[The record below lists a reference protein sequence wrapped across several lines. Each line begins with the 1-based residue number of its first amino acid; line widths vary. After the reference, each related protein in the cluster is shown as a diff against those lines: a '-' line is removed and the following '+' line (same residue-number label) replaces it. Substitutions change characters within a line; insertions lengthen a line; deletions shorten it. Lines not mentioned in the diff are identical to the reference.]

1 MALSNHERVG
11 RAIGLLGEGLAPF
24 VARECEA
31 RFGADWPVAVQRV
44 EARDGPPRH
53 VNPRDPQ
60 FLLKVLWDEWNATFS
75 RKLSRADRSY
85 VAELQAV
92 RNSWAHNE
100 MFSTDDALRGLD
112 TAQRLLES
120 VAAGAQA
127 TEVGR
132 LHRELLRLKFEE
144 QSRSARRSVAQRTQA
159 GVEANLPPWREV
171 IEPHDDV
178 TSGRFEM
185 AQYAADLH
193 QVWRGEAPPEYGDP
207 AEFYGRTYITEGLGA
222 LIVGAAERFAG
233 IGGDPVVKLQTNFG
247 GGKTHALIALYHLAG
262 TARAADLPGVD
273 DLLGNRGL
281 HLPASGVRRAVVVGH
296 QLQLS
301 STSPRPD
308 GNPARTMWGELAW
321 QLGGSDA
328 YSLVADADESGTSP
342 GAALGEV
349 LRLCAPCLIL
359 IDEWVAYAR
368 QLYGQSGLPG
378 GTFDA
383 HFSFAQALADAAAAT
398 PGALLVAT
406 IPASQIEVGG
416 EGGQAALERL
426 ENLFG
431 RVEANWR
438 TASTEESFEIVRR
451 RLFKPLPAG
460 AARRRDMVVAAF
472 AELYAAGTGE
482 FPSECREGDYR
493 RRMHAAYPVHPELFD
508 RLFGDWSNLERFQRT
523 RGVLR
528 LMAKVIHSLWM
539 NDDANLLIMPGTI
552 PVDDADVAAELTRYL
567 DDGWRPVME
576 VDVDGP
582 RALSWRLDAE
592 NAPLGRYSAA
602 RRVARTVYFGSAP
615 TQQAANKG
623 LDDRSIKLGCV
634 QPGERPATFGDAL
647 RRLSDRA
654 MYLYRDA
661 SRYWYALAPTV
672 TRLAQDRAAGIKPVD
687 VDEEIR
693 RRLAPQASC
702 RGEFA
707 AVHPCPRSAGDV
719 PDEDAARLVII
730 DPGFEHDRR
739 SDHSPARDFAAT
751 VLHERSGGAR
761 RHRNMIVFLAPDS
774 ARLEELRDAARQWL
788 AWDSIRL
795 DGETLNLDAFQTR
808 QVEAKVAEFDETVT
822 RRIAETYQW
831 VLNPD
836 QPEDDPTGPMVW
848 DTVRLASPGIGRSGA
863 GADSLAE
870 RVSRKLIADEGLVPA
885 YSGARLRRDIDRV
898 PLWRG
903 GHVPVAQLW
912 DDFTQYLY
920 LPRLRDRSV
929 LEEAVRHGVASLA
942 WRTDGFAYADA
953 HGSGTVGGRGSAGDG
968 HEGSTDEP
976 VVADGSGERAARSP
990 GARYVGLRAGQALAV
1005 LAPSGLVVRPDV
1017 ASVQLA
1023 AELAEPAGVPGGA
1036 RTGSSDAADPAGG
1049 PEPGPVPPG
1058 PARPTR
1064 YWGRVTLDSL
1074 RWTRTAADIADA
1086 IVNQLARADGATVE
1100 ITIEVEGNAPAG
1112 FDEATQRTVT
1122 ENAATLKFNAGEF
1135 ED

>member
-1 MALSNHERVG
+1 MALSNHERIG
-11 RAIGLLGEGLAPF
+11 KAIALLGEGLAPF
-24 VARECEA
+24 VARECET
-31 RFGADWPVAVQRV
+31 RFGPNWPAAVQRV
-44 EARDGPPRH
+44 ETRGGRPRQ

-60 FLLKVLWDEWNATFS
+60 FLLKVLWDEWNSVFS

-85 VAELQAV
+85 IAELQAV

-100 MFSTDDALRGLD
+100 SFSTDDALRGLD

-127 TEVGR
+127 NEVGG
-132 LHRELLRLKFEE
+132 LHQELLRLKFEE
-144 QSRSARRSVAQRTQA
+144 QSRSARRSMAQRTQA
-159 GVEANLPPWREV
+159 GVEAGLPSWREV

-193 QVWRGEAPPEYGDP
+193 QVWRGAAAAEYGDP
-207 AEFYGRTYITEGLGA
+207 TEFYRRTFITEGLGK
-222 LIVGAAERFAG
+222 LITGAVERFAG
-233 IGGDPVVKLQTNFG
+233 VGGDPIVKLQTNFG

-262 TARAADLPGVD
+262 AERAADLPGVE
-273 DLLGNRGL
+273 DLLSSREL
-281 HLPASGVRRAVVVGH
+281 QLPGGGVRRAVLVGH
-296 QLQLS
+296 QLEPGS
-301 STSPRPD
+301 ASRKPD
-308 GNPARTMWGELAW
+308 GTLIRTMWGELAW

-328 YSLVADADESGTSP
+328 YSVVAESDRSATSP
-342 GAALGEV
+342 GAALGEL
-349 LRLCAPCLIL
+349 LRAYSPCLIL

-368 QLYGQSGLPG
+368 QLYGQPDLPA

-398 PGALLVAT
+398 PRALLVAT

-416 EGGQAALERL
+416 EGGQAALTRL

-451 RLFKPLPAG
+451 RLFRPLSAAG
-460 AARRRDMVVAAF
+460 ARRREAVVAAF
-472 AELYAAGTGE
+472 AELYGANSGE
-482 FPSECREGDYR
+482 FPTECKEGDYR
-493 RRMHAAYPVHPELFD
+493 RRMLAAYPVHPELFD

-528 LMAKVIHSLWM
+528 LMARVIHSLWM

-552 PVDDADVAAELTRYL
+552 PIDDAEVAAELTRYL
-567 DDGWRPVME
+567 DDGWRPVLE

-582 RALSWRLDAE
+582 RALSRRLDAE

-615 TQQAANKG
+615 SQQAANKG

-654 MYLYRDA
+654 MYLYRDT

-672 TRLAQDRAAGIKPVD
+672 TRLAQDRAAELKPLD

-693 RRLAPQASC
+693 RRLGPQAAR

-707 AVHPCPRSAGDV
+707 AVHLCPRSPGDV
-719 PDEDAARLVII
+719 PDEDAARLVIVA
-730 DPGFEHDRR
+730 PGFEHDRR
-739 SDHSPARDFAAT
+739 SESSRAQDFATT
-751 VLHERSGGAR
+751 VLDQRSGGAR
-761 RHRNMIVFLAPDS
+761 RHRNMVVFLAPDS
-774 ARLEELRDAARQWL
+774 ARLAELREATRLWL
-788 AWDSIRL
+788 AWNSIRR
-795 DGETLNLDAFQTR
+795 DGETLNLDAFQAN
-808 QVEAKVAEFDETVT
+808 QVETKADEFDETVQQ
-822 RRIAETYQW
+822 RIAETYQW

-848 DTVRLASPGIGRSGA
+848 DTFRLPSPGVGRSGA
-863 GADSLAE
+863 AAESLAE
-870 RVSRKLIADEGLVPA
+870 RVSRKLIAEEGLVPG
-885 YSGARLRRDIDRV
+885 YSGPRLRLDIDRV

-903 GHVPVAQLW
+903 DHVGVAQLW
-912 DDFTQYLY
+912 EDFTQYLY
-920 LPRLRDRSV
+920 LPRLRHRSV
-929 LEEAVRHGVASLA
+929 LEEAVRDGVASLA
-942 WRTDGFAYADA
+942 WRADGFAYADA
-953 HGSGTVGGRGSAGDG
+953 AGSETVDGDGSEIGGSGGSAC
-968 HEGSTDEP
+968 
-976 VVADGSGERAARSP
+976 
-990 GARYVGLRAGQALAV
+990 RYIGLRAGQALAA

-1017 ASVQLA
+1017 AAAQLA
-1023 AELAEPAGVPGGA
+1023 AQRAETISDPERPGQDGAGDGDRKGG
-1036 RTGSSDAADPAGG
+1036 DEPV
-1049 PEPGPVPPG
+1049 PEPTGV
-1058 PARPTR
+1058 ALPTR
-1064 YWGRVTLDSL
+1064 YWGRITLDSL
-1074 RWTRTAADIADA
+1074 RWTRAAADIADA
-1086 IVNQLARADGATVE
+1086 IVNQLARADGASVE
-1100 ITIEVEGNAPAG
+1100 ITIEVEGTAPEG
-1112 FDEATQRTVT
+1112 FDEATQRTVS
-1122 ENAATLKFNAGEF
+1122 ENAATLRFSAGEF
-1135 ED
+1135 ET

>member
-1 MALSNHERVG
+1 MALSNHERIG
-11 RAIGLLGEGLAPF
+11 KAISLLGEGLAAF

-31 RFGADWPVAVQRV
+31 QFGPNRPAAAQRV
-44 EARDGPPRH
+44 ETRGGRPRQ
-53 VNPRDPQ
+53 VNVRDPQ
-60 FLLKVLWDEWNATFS
+60 FLLKVLWDEWNAIFS

-85 VAELQAV
+85 IAELQAV

-100 MFSTDDALRGLD
+100 KFSTGDALRGLD

-127 TEVGR
+127 NEVGN
-132 LHRELLRLKFEE
+132 LHQELLRLKFEE

-159 GVEANLPPWREV
+159 GVEAGLPSWREV

-193 QVWRGEAPPEYGDP
+193 QVWRGAAADEYGDP
-207 AEFYGRTYITEGLGA
+207 TEFYRRTFITEGLGS

-233 IGGDPVVKLQTNFG
+233 TGGDPVVKLQTNFG

-262 TARAADLPGVD
+262 ASRASDLPGVD
-273 DLLGNRGL
+273 DLLSSRGL
-281 HLPASGVRRAVVVGH
+281 HFPDGEVRRAVLVGH
-296 QLQLS
+296 QLEPGS
-301 STSPRPD
+301 ASAKPD
-308 GNPARTMWGELAW
+308 GTVVHTMGGELAW
-321 QLGGSDA
+321 QLGGSHA
-328 YSLVADADESGTSP
+328 YSLVAQADRSGVNP
-342 GAALGEV
+342 GAALGEL
-349 LRLCAPCLIL
+349 LRTYAPCLIL

-368 QLYGQSGLPG
+368 QLYGQSGLPA
-378 GTFDA
+378 GTYDS

-398 PGALLVAT
+398 PKALLVAT

-416 EGGQAALERL
+416 EGGQAALTRL

-451 RLFKPLPAG
+451 RLFKQLSTDSV
-460 AARRRDMVVAAF
+460 RRRETVVAAF
-472 AELYAAGTGE
+472 AELYGANSGE
-482 FPSECREGDYR
+482 FPPECREGDYR
-493 RRMHAAYPVHPELFD
+493 RRMLAAYPVHPELFD

-528 LMAKVIHSLWM
+528 LMAKVVHSLWM
-539 NDDANLLIMPGTI
+539 SNDANLLIMPGTI

-567 DDGWRPVME
+567 DDGWRPVLE

-582 RALSWRLDAE
+582 KALSWRLDSE

-672 TRLAQDRAAGIKPVD
+672 TRLAQDRAAELKPLD

-693 RRLAPQASC
+693 RRLGPQTAR

-707 AVHPCPRSAGDV
+707 AAHVCPRSAADV
-719 PDEDAARLVII
+719 PDEDSARLVII
-730 DPGFEHDRR
+730 DPSFEHDRR
-739 SDHSPARDFAAT
+739 SDHGRAREFATT
-751 VLHERSGGAR
+751 VLNERSGGVR

-774 ARLEELRDAARQWL
+774 ARLEELREAVRQWL
-788 AWDSIRL
+788 AWDSIRR
-795 DGETLNLDAFQTR
+795 DGETLDLDAFQTR
-808 QVEAKVAEFDETVT
+808 QTETKVVEFDETVSQ
-822 RRIAETYQW
+822 RIAETYQW

-836 QPEDDPTGPMVW
+836 QPQDDPTGPMVW
-848 DTVRLASPGIGRSGA
+848 DTFRLPSPGIGRT
-863 GADSLAE
+863 GADTESLAE
-870 RVSRKLIADEGLVPA
+870 RVSRKLIVEEALVPA
-885 YSGARLRRDIDRV
+885 YSGPRLRLDIDRV
-898 PLWRG
+898 PLWRDC
-903 GHVPVAQLW
+903 HVTVSQLW

-929 LEEAVRHGVASLA
+929 LEEAVRDGVASLT
-942 WRTDGFAYADA
+942 WRADGFAYADA
-953 HGSGTVGGRGSAGDG
+953 HAPGSVDGDIG
-968 HEGSTDEP
+968 
-976 VVADGSGERAARSP
+976 
-990 GARYVGLRAGQALAV
+990 RYVGLRAGQALAA
-1005 LAPSGLVVRPDV
+1005 LAPSGLVVSVDV
-1017 ASVQLA
+1017 AA
-1023 AELAEPAGVPGGA
+1023 AELAAEFAEIADAPEGAGAG
-1036 RTGSSDAADPAGG
+1036 TDGG
-1049 PEPGPVPPG
+1049 PAPGDGTGPSPEPTGPNL
-1058 PARPTR
+1058 PTR

-1074 RWTRTAADIADA
+1074 HWTRAAADIADA
-1086 IVNQLARADGATVE
+1086 IVNQLARVDGADVE
-1100 ITIEVEGNAPAG
+1100 ITIEVEGTSPGG
-1112 FDEATQRTVT
+1112 FDEGVQRTVT
-1122 ENAATLKFNAGEF
+1122 ENAATLKFTAGDF
-1135 ED
+1135 EA